1 MLINNLIELLGAPLS
16 VAFRRTELELEL
28 FNKVHEVLVRL
39 LLLTEVGFHLG
50 AQAVIDSFNSL
61 ISPVGFL
68 DHSFE

>member
-39 LLLTEVGFHLG
+39 LLLTQVGFHLG
-50 AQAVIDSFNSL
+50 AQAVIDCFNSL